1 MIKTEHILLTGCNG
15 AGKTV
20 QGRYLAASLDRQY
33 ADMSRILKL
42 GAAYDSD
49 LRREFACYSGMGD
62 LVPNGIIFQPVER
75 YMQTLRKGDHIVLS
89 GIPRDRDQVD
99 PLLEI
104 LATHLGTDSVAVV
117 NMILEPDD
125 AVERCKRRAENDV
138 AEGKEARLEDLYE
151 EKIRKRLKL
160 HDDENTSVLDRLREH
175 GARIVDA
182 ECLEKP
188 QDTFL
193 GILHALGIK
202 RKDLFFVPEGFAA

>member
-42 GAAYDSD
+42 GAAYDSNLARD
-49 LRREFACYSGMGD
+49 FVAHSASGD
-62 LVPNGIIFQPVER
+62 LVPNALVFQPVER

-104 LATHLGTDSVAVV
+104 LAVRLGTDSVAAV
-117 NMILEPDD
+117 NMILKPDD
-125 AVERCKRRAENDV
+125 AVRRCKKRAEEDM
-138 AEGKEARLEDLYE
+138 AAGREPRPDDLDEA
-151 EKIRKRLKL
+151 KIRKRIQL
-160 HDDENTSVLDRLREH
+160 HEGENEPVLARLREH

-182 ECLEKP
+182 ECLERP
-188 QDTFL
+188 QDTFI
-193 GILHALGIK
+193 GILKALGVK
-202 RKDLFFVPEGFAA
+202 REDLFFVPEGFTS

>member
-1 MIKTEHILLTGCNG
+1 MIRTEHILLTGCNG

-49 LRREFACYSGMGD
+49 LAREFACYSSTGD
-62 LVPNGIIFQPVER
+62 LVPNSTIFQPVER
-75 YMQTLRKGDHIVLS
+75 YMQTLRRGDHIVLS

-104 LATHLGTDSVAVV
+104 LATRLGTDSVVAV
-117 NMILEPDD
+117 NMILKPEV
-125 AVERCKRRAENDV
+125 AVLRCKQRAEKDI
-138 AEGKEARLEDLYE
+138 AEGKDARPDDLEE

-193 GILHALGIK
+193 GILHALGVK
-202 RKDLFFVPEGFAA
+202 RSDLFFIPEGFPA